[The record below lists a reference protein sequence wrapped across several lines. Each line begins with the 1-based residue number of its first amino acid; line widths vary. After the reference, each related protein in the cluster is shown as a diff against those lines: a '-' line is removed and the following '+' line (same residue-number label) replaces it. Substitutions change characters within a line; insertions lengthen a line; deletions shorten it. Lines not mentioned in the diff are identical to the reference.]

1 MPYDMRRNDS
11 EYCVYKAPE
20 GEDAELLKCYADQAD
35 AAAYLAALRRAEEEE
50 MEGKT
55 AVAPKKYPLADE
67 GEAWSFTPSD
77 QDAVI
82 DLGGWELYKNVHT
95 WWDNAEGAVPE
106 VKGAYKLPH
115 HKIVGGSVKTVWRGV
130 AAAMA
135 ALLGSRGGVD
145 IPSSQKRAVYDHLAF
160 HYKEFEKD
168 VPEYRDVKAEYP
180 DGDEIPGDLPVSYRP
195 AADGQT
201 CHNCEYSIEEDT
213 YDTGMFC
220 GRWQAEVRSDW
231 VCDAWEPAGEI
242 EEEIMDEEK
251 SNLHALKILSETD
264 DKATI
269 GGLAVVYG
277 GQDLQG
283 DTFTADTDYM
293 ADHSSS
299 NMPVLFDH
307 ALGEVK
313 NTLGVVTKVEE
324 RDAGLWFEAQID
336 RAKSY
341 AAEVLE
347 LIKQGKLGYSTG
359 SVAHLVQR
367 LEGHIKRWPIYELSL
382 TPQPAEPRTLGVDF
396 LKTLGLAVPELPGE
410 GTHAIEGA
418 QPKIAEAEAIVIV
431 SDNVK
436 TNMETIMSEDVKTTE
451 TQPEPEVK
459 APEAIQQP
467 DIKAMIAS
475 AINDIAADR
484 ATESGGILT
493 DAPATK
499 KVTALGGDHDGI
511 DAFKHWCRTGEDNY
525 YTKAALQEGSA
536 TEGGVLVPEGLYD
549 RIIAKRDEA
558 SVPHRSG
565 ALVINTGLDS
575 VQVPSENA
583 TGGFALTAEEGAFS
597 QDEPTFNSN
606 VVSVYK
612 FTNLTKVSDELL
624 ADDQTDLEPFLADM
638 WGRGL
643 AAMYNYYTLIGNGSG
658 EPQGVFAAGGGTAGL
673 TLAGA
678 AAITAA
684 EVVELYHTLGS
695 YYSEGAVWTTRNST
709 LGAIRGL
716 TGNPFLFNPT
726 PMGDAPYGDLYSKR
740 VLLSDSVSAMAS
752 GVKCIMVGN
761 WSFYAL
767 VERSG
772 LVVSRN
778 PYLYQLNGQVGFF
791 VNARWGGDVLQAEA
805 FQYATNA

>member
-367 LEGHIKRWPIYELSL
+367 LEGHIKRWAIYELSL
-382 TPQPAEPRTLGVDF
+382 TPPPAAPRTLGVDF

>member
-20 GEDAELLKCYADQAD
+20 GEDAELLKCYDDQAD

-67 GEAWSFTPSD
+67 GEAWSFTPGD
-77 QDAVI
+77 QNAVI

-115 HKIVGGSVKTVWRGV
+115 HKIVDGSVKTIWRGV

-135 ALLGSRGGVD
+135 ALLGGRGGVD

-180 DGDEIPGDLPVSYRP
+180 DGDEIPGELPVSYRP

-201 CHNCEYSIEEDT
+201 CHSCEYSIEEDT

-220 GRWQAEVRSDW
+220 GRWQAEVRADW
-231 VCDAWEPAGEI
+231 VCDAWEPIGEI

-251 SNLHALKILSETD
+251 NNLHALKILSETD
-264 DKATI
+264 DKVTI

-283 DTFTADTDYM
+283 DTFDSQTDYM
-293 ADHSSS
+293 TEHSSDR
-299 NMPVLFDH
+299 MPVLFDH

-336 RAKSY
+336 RAKAY

-410 GTHAIEGA
+410 GKKAIEGEE
-418 QPKIAEAEAIVIV
+418 PKIAEAAASVIV

-436 TNMETIMSEDVKTTE
+436 TNMETIMSEDVKTTD

-475 AINDIAADR
+475 AMNDIAAEH

-499 KVTALGGDHDGI
+499 KVTALGGDHDGG
-511 DAFKHWCRTGEDNY
+511 DAFKHWCKTGHDNY
-525 YTKAALQEGSA
+525 YTKAALQEGTA
-536 TEGGVLVPEGLYD
+536 TEGGILVPEGLYD

-583 TGGFALTAEEGAFS
+583 TGAFAITAEEAAYNQS
-597 QDEPTFNSN
+597 EPTFTSN
-606 VVSVYK
+606 VVTVYK
-612 FTNLTKVSDELL
+612 FTNETKVSDELL

-638 WGRGL
+638 WGRSL
-643 AAMYNYYTLIGNGSG
+643 AAMYNQYTLIGTGSSQ
-658 EPQGVFAAGGGTAGL
+658 PKGVFVGGTAGL
-673 TLAGA
+673 TLAGTG
-678 AAITAA
+678 AITAA
-684 EVVELYHTLGS
+684 EVVELYHKLPDF
-695 YYSEGAVWTTRNST
+695 YSEGAVWTTRNAT

-726 PMGDAPYGDLYSKR
+726 PQGDAPYGDLYAKR
-740 VLLSDSVSAMAS
+740 VLLSDQVPAMAT
-752 GVKCIMVGN
+752 GVKSIIAGN

-778 PYLYQLNGQVGFF
+778 PYLYQANGQVGFF

-805 FQYATNA
+805 FQYATQA

>member
-20 GEDAELLKCYADQAD
+20 GEDAELLKCYDDQAD
-35 AAAYLAALRRAEEEE
+35 AAAYLAALRRAEEDEE
-50 MEGKT
+50 MEG
-55 AVAPKKYPLADE
+55 
-67 GEAWSFTPSD
+67 
-77 QDAVI
+77 
-82 DLGGWELYKNVHT
+82 
-95 WWDNAEGAVPE
+95 
-106 VKGAYKLPH
+106 
-115 HKIVGGSVKTVWRGV
+115 
-130 AAAMA
+130 
-135 ALLGSRGGVD
+135 
-145 IPSSQKRAVYDHLAF
+145 
-160 HYKEFEKD
+160 
-168 VPEYRDVKAEYP
+168 KAEYP

-195 AADGQT
+195 AADGNT

-213 YDTGMFC
+213 YDTGIFC
-220 GRWQAEVRSDW
+220 GRWQAEVRADW
-231 VCDAWEPAGEI
+231 ICDAWEPAGEI

-251 SNLHALKILSETD
+251 NNIHALKILSETD

-283 DTFTADTDYM
+283 DTFSASTDYM
-293 ADHSSS
+293 ADHSSDR
-299 NMPVLFDH
+299 MPVLFDH

-396 LKTLGLAVPELPGE
+396 LKTLGLVVPELPGE
-410 GTHAIEGA
+410 GTHAIEGE
-418 QPKIAEAEAIVIV
+418 QPKIADTEASVIV
-431 SDNVK
+431 SDNVA
-436 TNMETIMSEDVKTTE
+436 TNTETIMSDEIKNAD
-451 TQPEPEVK
+451 TQPEPEAQ

-467 DIKAMIAS
+467 DIKALVAS
-475 AINDIAADR
+475 AMNDIAADR

-493 DAPATK
+493 DAPAAK

-511 DAFKHWCRTGEDNY
+511 DAFKHWCKTGEDNY
-525 YTKAALQEGSA
+525 YTKAALQEGTS
-536 TEGGVLVPEGLYD
+536 TEGGILVPEGLYD

-583 TGGFALTAEEGAFS
+583 TGGFALTAEEGAYN
-597 QDEPTFNSN
+597 QDEPTFTSN
-606 VVSVYK
+606 VVTVYK
-612 FTNLTKVSDELL
+612 FTNETQVSDELL

-643 AAMYNYYTLIGNGSG
+643 AAMYNQYTLVGTGSG
-658 EPQGVFAAGGGTAGL
+658 EPQGIFAAGGGTAGL
-673 TLAGA
+673 TLAATG
-678 AAITAA
+678 AITGA
-684 EVVELYHTLGS
+684 EVVELYHKLGS

-716 TGNPFLFNPT
+716 QGTQFLFSPT
-726 PMGDAPYGDLYSKR
+726 PQGDAPYGDLYSKR
-740 VLLSDSVSAMAS
+740 VLLSDQITAMGA
-752 GVKCIMVGN
+752 GVKCIAIGN
-761 WSFYAL
+761 WAFYAL

-778 PYLYQLNGQVGFF
+778 PYLRQATGQVSFF

-805 FQYATNA
+805 FQYATNAAS